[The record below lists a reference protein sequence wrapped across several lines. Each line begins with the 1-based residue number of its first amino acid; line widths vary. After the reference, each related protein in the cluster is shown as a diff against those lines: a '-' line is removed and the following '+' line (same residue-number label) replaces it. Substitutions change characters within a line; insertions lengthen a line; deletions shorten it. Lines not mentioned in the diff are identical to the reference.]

1 MSYVLLHSK
10 SPQDKISNTAL
21 ITILGQSHCAS
32 NYHKDSRLKA
42 QEKKL
47 GCVELI
53 GFECLAFVVVMMVV
67 VMMVVVMM
75 VVVMMMMVVVVVV
88 TVMTSSKRF
97 IAYNRCYCE
106 QCQRNH

>member
-42 QEKKL
+42 KEKKL
-47 GCVELI
+47 GCFELI
-53 GFECLAFVVVMMVV
+53 GFECLAFMVVMM
-67 VMMVVVMM
+67 
-75 VVVMMMMVVVVVV
+75 VVV